1 MYPIVRVREQPG
13 RSVATIVSPG
23 PGAVPE
29 PRQLDVIVVP
39 RGSGRVMIW
48 AMQPV
53 EMELCAPDALPAALR

>member
-1 MYPIVRVREQPG
+1 M
-13 RSVATIVSPG
+13 
-23 PGAVPE
+23 PE